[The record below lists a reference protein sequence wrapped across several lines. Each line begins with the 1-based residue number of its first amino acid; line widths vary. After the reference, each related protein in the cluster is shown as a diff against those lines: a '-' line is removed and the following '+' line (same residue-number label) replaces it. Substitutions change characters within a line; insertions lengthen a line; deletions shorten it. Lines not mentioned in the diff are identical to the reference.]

1 MIHELRTYTLLPGKL
16 GDYLKLAVDA
26 EREVFGGDTDKFGK
40 FEGQW
45 YTEFGTLNRVIILV
59 GYPDLNERDLIGV
72 EPFKSQEW
80 SRSAQKIRSILVA
93 QENKILRALLPLRPP
108 ASEGNLYE
116 LRTYRTRPGAASE
129 WLEHLKAIM
138 PVRENYSKNVG
149 LWQTRIGQLDEVA
162 HMWVYRDLNERA
174 SVRAKLKEDREW
186 QAFLA
191 KGNPLLL
198 EMTSVVLSPTPNSA
212 MK

>member
-1 MIHELRTYTLLPGKL
+1 MVAFRL
-16 GDYLKLAVDA
+16 
-26 EREVFGGDTDKFGK
+26 
-40 FEGQW
+40 
-45 YTEFGTLNRVIILV
+45 
-59 GYPDLNERDLIGV
+59 
-72 EPFKSQEW
+72 
-80 SRSAQKIRSILVA
+80 QKIRSTLVA
-93 QENKILRALLPLRPP
+93 QETKILRARSFPSSRPP
-108 ASEGNLYE
+108 ARGTSTSCPE
-116 LRTYRTRPGAASE
+116 RTARTARRCERMSSSIS
-129 WLEHLKAIM
+129 KAIM

-149 LWQTRIGQLDEVA
+149 LWTERGLDSLDEVA

-174 SVRAKLKEDREW
+174 SVRTKLKEDREW